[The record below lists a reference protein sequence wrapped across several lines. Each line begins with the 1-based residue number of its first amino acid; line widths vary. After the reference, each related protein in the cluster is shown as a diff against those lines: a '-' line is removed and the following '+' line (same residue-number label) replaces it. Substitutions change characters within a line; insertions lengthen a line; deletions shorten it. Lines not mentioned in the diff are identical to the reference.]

1 MGGSIGPY
9 AFTLLVFFFTLSFHV
24 LDLPAQETVKIAYPS
39 TSYSTMPIVVA
50 RREGFFSQ
58 EGLIGQLI
66 QIRPNIGITA
76 LVNGEVDFA
85 TTQGS
90 VVRAAARGIPIKSV
104 AIIADR
110 PVYFLVARPA
120 FNSVASLSAK
130 TKTVIGVN
138 SLGGSVHMITKEILV
153 RHGLNPDKDV
163 AIIVSGD
170 NQTSLQAVQLGRI
183 DATLIPIPWQTQ
195 AKKLGLKVLSYAG
208 DLVQLPLGGLGTT
221 ERLIQKKPELVK
233 KVIRATLKGTAF
245 IRDKRN
251 KERVLEAMTQWF
263 GIAHDVAN
271 DSYEQMILAYP
282 INGATSTEALKKDLD
297 IAQQLGGIPAGVP
310 LSRVVDFQLLREV
323 QKELGL
329 PN

>member
-1 MGGSIGPY
+1 M
-9 AFTLLVFFFTLSFHV
+9 LL
-24 LDLPAQETVKIAYPS
+24 AEETVRIAYPS
-39 TSYSTMPIVVA
+39 TSYSTMPIVVG
-50 RREGFFSQ
+50 RREGFFNQ
-58 EGLIGQLI
+58 EGLNAQLI

-76 LVNGEVDFA
+76 LVNGEVEFT

-90 VVRAAARGIPIKSV
+90 VVRAAARGIPLKSV

-120 FNSVASLSAK
+120 FNTMASLLSK
-130 TKTVIGVN
+130 TKAIIGVN
-138 SLGGSVHMITKEILV
+138 SLGGSVHMITKEILA

-183 DATLIPIPWQTQ
+183 DATLVPIPWQTQ
-195 AKKLGLKVLSYAG
+195 ARKLGLKVLTYAG
-208 DLVQLPLGGLGTT
+208 DFVQLPLGGIGTS
-221 ERLIQKKPELVK
+221 ELLIQKKPDLVK
-233 KVIRATLKGTAF
+233 KVIRATLKGTAS
-245 IRDKRN
+245 IRDKKN
-251 KERVLEAMTQWF
+251 KQRVVDAMTQWF
-263 GIAHDVAN
+263 GIGQEVAN
-271 DSYEQMILAYP
+271 ESYDQMILAYP
-282 INGATSTEALKKDLD
+282 INGTTSPEALRTDLE
-297 IAQQLGGIPAGVP
+297 IARQLGGIQADVP